1 MKNKILKNHKLIN
14 FLVDHRKIT
23 MVSVNKTHVVCTL
36 SDKFTP
42 DDVAPLCD
50 AVGQFP
56 IPRKQAG
63 GNYIVFE
70 RFPQMPADGKQR

>member
-1 MKNKILKNHKLIN
+1 MKNRILRNHKLIN
-14 FLVDHRKIT
+14 FLVDYKKIRL
-23 MVSVNKTHVVCTL
+23 VSVNSTHVICTL

-56 IPRKQAG
+56 MPRKSG
-63 GNYIVFE
+63 DGNYIIFE
-70 RFPQMPADGKQR
+70 RFPGDGK